1 MRFPASPRI
10 ARGDGSETGK
20 INRREDIMVQD
31 QVEGAAQQ
39 VVGKVQDAVG
49 ALTGDE
55 ATQAEGKARQA
66 FGNLQQS
73 YGQTV
78 DNVRLAVASQPI
90 QGVLIAAAV
99 GFVLGALWNRDR

>member
-1 MRFPASPRI
+1 VLHCAFTVAGISH
-10 ARGDGSETGK
+10 GGL
-20 INRREDIMVQD
+20 INRREESMVQD
-31 QVEGAAQQ
+31 QLEGAAQQ
-39 VVGKVQDAVG
+39 VAGKVQDAVG

-55 ATQAEGKARQA
+55 STQAEGKARQA
-66 FGNLQQS
+66 LGSLQQT
-73 YGQTV
+73 YGETV

>member
-1 MRFPASPRI
+1 
-10 ARGDGSETGK
+10 
-20 INRREDIMVQD
+20 MVHD

-55 ATQAEGKARQA
+55 SIQAEGKARQA

>member
-1 MRFPASPRI
+1 M
-10 ARGDGSETGK
+10 GSSLT
-20 INRREDIMVQD
+20 NTREGGTMVQD
-31 QVEGAAQQ
+31 QLEGAAQQ

-49 ALTGDE
+49 AITGD
-55 ATQAEGKARQA
+55 ADIQAEGKMRQA

-73 YGQTV
+73 YGETV
-78 DNVRLAVASQPI
+78 DHVRVAVASQPI

>member
-1 MRFPASPRI
+1 
-10 ARGDGSETGK
+10 
-20 INRREDIMVQD
+20 MVQD
-31 QVEGAAQQ
+31 QVEGAAQR
-39 VVGKVQDAVG
+39 VAGKVQDAVG

-55 ATQAEGKARQA
+55 QLQAEGKVRQA
-66 FGNLQQS
+66 FGNLQES

-78 DNVRLAVASQPI
+78 DNVRLAVANQPI

>member
-1 MRFPASPRI
+1 MAS
-10 ARGDGSETGK
+10 GFFNHTQKGGT
-20 INRREDIMVQD
+20 MVQD
-31 QVEGAAQQ
+31 QLEGAAQQ

-49 ALTGDE
+49 AITGD
-55 ATQAEGKARQA
+55 ADTQVEGKMRQA
-66 FGNLQQS
+66 FGNLQES

-78 DNVRLAVASQPI
+78 DHVRVAVASQPI

>member
-1 MRFPASPRI
+1 
-10 ARGDGSETGK
+10 
-20 INRREDIMVQD
+20 MVQD
-31 QVEGAAQQ
+31 QLEGAAQQ
-39 VVGKVQDAVG
+39 AAGKVQDAVG

-55 ATQAEGKARQA
+55 QIQAEGKARQA
-66 FGNLQQS
+66 FGSLQQS
-73 YGQTV
+73 YGETV